1 MHEAVSELIMSRRV
15 LEVSQLPHVI
25 SPLSVLVQSSGKKRL
40 ILDLRY
46 ANRYLEKQKIKY
58 EDWKVASSY
67 FQKSAFIISFY
78 LKSGYHHIEIQ
89 REYQTLLGFSWKCPD
104 SNTRRYFVFT
114 VLPFGLST
122 APHIFTKLLR
132 PALAWDSF
140 WMIWWLT
147 ENTKGACQ
155 ALFQRIKTDLADS
168 GLVTNEDKC
177 QWEPC
182 QVLKWLGLEWNSITG
197 TIRIT
202 EMRLLSIR
210 ESTNCI
216 FQKSFFVSARELASF
231 VGKIISAVAVFGNIA
246 RLMTRYCS
254 ISIAAAPDWD
264 SVSVLDE
271 YCQRELVF

>member
-1 MHEAVSELIMSRRV
+1 MSRRV

-67 FQKSAFIISFY
+67 FQKSAFIISFD

-132 PALAWDSF
+132 PFVKYW
-140 WMIWWLT
+140 
-147 ENTKGACQ
+147 
-155 ALFQRIKTDLADS
+155 RYS
-168 GLVTNEDKC
+168 GIS
-177 QWEPC
+177 
-182 QVLKWLGLEWNSITG
+182 LGLFLDDGVVDRKHKGCMPSI
-197 TIRIT
+197 
-202 EMRLLSIR
+202 
-210 ESTNCI
+210 
-216 FQKSFFVSARELASF
+216 VPARQ
-231 VGKIISAVAVFGNIA
+231 N
-246 RLMTRYCS
+246 
-254 ISIAAAPDWD
+254 
-264 SVSVLDE
+264 
-271 YCQRELVF
+271 